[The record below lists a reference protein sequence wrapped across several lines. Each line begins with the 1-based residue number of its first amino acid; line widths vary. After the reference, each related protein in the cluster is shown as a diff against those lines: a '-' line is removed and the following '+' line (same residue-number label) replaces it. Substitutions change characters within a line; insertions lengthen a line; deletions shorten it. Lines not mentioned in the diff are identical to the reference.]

1 MAQYGKDVFNLR
13 PPRPK
18 LQFVWDVKIVF
29 NYLEEKGLNKNLPDK
44 ILSQKLLILLLLLGG
59 QRMNTV
65 FNFEVDN
72 MFINTECAIFSP
84 NKVLKHS
91 KPGRKLDQSTYRSF
105 LQKEICIVD
114 TLQGYLTHR
123 KLRVDC
129 SIKKLFITFKAP
141 YHEASIDTLRRWI
154 YDLFSGSQLLK
165 NFTPQSCRVAATS
178 KTKKLNENMEDIL
191 K

>member
-1 MAQYGKDVFNLR
+1 MFNLR

-29 NYLEEKGLNKNLPDK
+29 SYLEEKGLNNILPDK

-91 KPGRKLDQSTYRSF
+91 KPGRKLDQFTYRSF
-105 LQKEICIVD
+105 PRKELCVVD
-114 TLQGYLTHR
+114 TLQEYLTQR
-123 KLRVDC
+123 KLRVDYN
-129 SIKKLFITFKAP
+129 IKKLFITLKAP

-165 NFTPQSCRVAATS
+165 KFLLHSCRAAVTS
-178 KTKKLNENMEDIL
+178 KAKKLNDNMEDNL
-191 K
+191 KQGC

>member
-1 MAQYGKDVFNLR
+1 MSQYGKVVFNQR

-29 NYLEEKGLNKNLPDK
+29 SYLEEKGLNNILPDK

-91 KPGRKLDQSTYRSF
+91 KPGRKLDQFTYRPF
-105 LQKEICIVD
+105 PRKELCVVD
-114 TLQGYLTHR
+114 TLQEYLTQR

-129 SIKKLFITFKAP
+129 NIKKLFITLKAP
-141 YHEASIDTLRRWI
+141 YH
-154 YDLFSGSQLLK
+154 
-165 NFTPQSCRVAATS
+165 
-178 KTKKLNENMEDIL
+178 
-191 K
+191 